1 MILSLSPLTSELCR
15 FLLRVCSPVPSWPL
29 TTLALP
35 CVLFCTRLPLCLPSL
50 APAGPVLVTAFC
62 YCSSRGTAPSLLV
75 FPDSAHTFINASL
88 SIPSSVTQS
97 EWAVRFLL
105 GPWLIM
111 DAFRKSISVSRKIQR
126 KSLKWIH
133 VWHVEGTVRDLAA
146 EQKKRGGR

>member
-1 MILSLSPLTSELCR
+1 MIIFTLFLFFFPTLPSLTERDVLKYPDMILSLSPLTSELCR
-15 FLLRVCSPVPSWPL
+15 VLLRVCSPVPSWPL

-35 CVLFCTRLPLCLPSL
+35 CVLLCTRLPLRLPSL

-97 EWAVRFLL
+97 E
-105 GPWLIM
+105 
-111 DAFRKSISVSRKIQR
+111 
-126 KSLKWIH
+126 
-133 VWHVEGTVRDLAA
+133 
-146 EQKKRGGR
+146 